1 MALDPPAGCLSDR
14 SRIGAGPTLQRAWFA
29 TSHSALLGCDACTQ
43 SRPRLCTRA
52 ALGRR
57 RCSDRF
63 DRQLRCNLRP
73 RGASLSQQHR
83 KVFHGGVHARESA
96 RMKVVL
102 LALSGDLSRWQDKIT
117 ELYPN
122 SSIEFISRSEFET
135 GSHLKRLKALRALRP
150 DVLAI
155 ATERLP
161 WQRGQNL
168 FMLFG
173 ALAGAREVLMIDA
186 HDGVIKKSR
195 SNVLLGAPVRLS
207 RETITGAN
215 DMAQSRRDLQRLE
228 EETLRF
234 SDLPH
239 KKTTRSR
246 LRAVFLRSTPGPGTQ
261 AGGAASHIKG
271 VVGGLESLGVDVRV
285 ISNDLIAGLN
295 VSEDRFDVIPPQ
307 PGGGLRALFDI
318 HNNLVF
324 TRGAV
329 PLIERAD
336 PDFIYQRYARFSWA
350 GVVAAN
356 RIKRPLLL
364 EYNGSEV
371 WVGKHWDRVGSLD
384 LLERSERLNL
394 DAAARIFVVSEVE
407 RRNLE
412 GRGVD
417 GQKIVVNPNGVDVER
432 FRPGV
437 GGADIRRELRI
448 EDDEVVAGFVGT
460 FGPWHGV
467 EKLAEAI
474 KTIPAN
480 VRVLFLLVGSGSL
493 HAEVQRLLENET
505 RVIFTGAV
513 APERVPKLLDVCDIL
528 IAPRAAVA
536 EGSEFFGSPTKILE
550 YMAIGKGIV
559 ASRLGQIGEVHV
571 DGETAL
577 LVEPGDVEGLRAA
590 ILKLV
595 GDEELRKRLGARARE
610 VAEKEHTWIRNA
622 QRVLDAYKSLTGLQD

>member
-1 MALDPPAGCLSDR
+1 
-14 SRIGAGPTLQRAWFA
+14 
-29 TSHSALLGCDACTQ
+29 
-43 SRPRLCTRA
+43 
-52 ALGRR
+52 
-57 RCSDRF
+57 
-63 DRQLRCNLRP
+63 
-73 RGASLSQQHR
+73 
-83 KVFHGGVHARESA
+83 
-96 RMKVVL
+96 MKVVL
-102 LALSGDLSRWQDKIT
+102 LALSGDLSRWQDKLT
-117 ELYPN
+117 ELYPGC
-122 SSIEFISRSEFET
+122 SIEFISRAEFEN

-186 HDGVIKKSR
+186 HGGVIKKSR

-207 RETITGAN
+207 RETITLAN
-215 DMAQSRRDLQRLE
+215 DMTQSRRELQRLE

-234 SDLPH
+234 SDLPQ
-239 KKTTRSR
+239 KATTRSR
-246 LRAVFLRSTPGPGTQ
+246 LRVVFLRSTPGPGTQ

-271 VVGGLESLGVDVRV
+271 VVEGLKSLGVEVRI
-285 ISNDLIAGLN
+285 ISNDQIAGFN
-295 VSEDRFDVIPPQ
+295 VSDDRFDVVPPQ
-307 PGGGLRALFDI
+307 PGGGSRALFDI

-329 PLIERAD
+329 PLIERAA

-371 WVGKHWDRVGSLD
+371 WVGKHWDRVGSLE
-384 LLERSERLNL
+384 LLERYERLNL

-437 GGADIRRELRI
+437 GGVDVRRELRI

-474 KTIPAN
+474 KTIPAS
-480 VRVLFLLVGSGSL
+480 VRVRFLLVGSGSL
-493 HAEVQRLLENET
+493 HAEVEKQLEGDK

-513 APERVPKLLDVCDIL
+513 AHDRVPKLLDACDIL
-528 IAPRAAVA
+528 VAPHVPLAD
-536 EGSEFFGSPTKILE
+536 GSEFFGSPTKIFE
-550 YMAIGKGIV
+550 YMAMGKGIV
-559 ASRLGQIGEVHV
+559 ASRLGQIGEVLI

-577 LVEPGDVEGLRAA
+577 LVEPGNVSELAA
-590 ILKLV
+590 AMLKLV
-595 GDEELRKRLGARARE
+595 QSEQLRKSLGARVRE
-610 VAEKEHTWIRNA
+610 VAEKEHTWTRNA
-622 QRVLDAYKSLTGLQD
+622 QRVLDAYKSLTGSTG